1 MKRDAFY
8 VSLLLAARP
17 SLHVRVPSMVGVLF
31 LFIRASTFLTSLG
44 VGVLLVFA
52 KFN

>member
-1 MKRDAFY
+1 M
-8 VSLLLAARP
+8 SLLLAARP
-17 SLHVRVPSMVGVLF
+17 GLHVRVASLVGVLF

-44 VGVLLVFA
+44 MGVLLVFA